1 MFRSLNRRFNRI
13 ESNVVTLARNIDHI
27 RSEIRSQA
35 ETSQQ
40 LDELRVDVNEF
51 KDSFYSGNN
60 SRQQIPQRSR
70 DYDQR
75 LHRLQK
81 LKRYLQFCR
90 RSCHPTFHIF
100 CALFINDILNFWVL
114 VSLEKNRPWFL
125 FYCRK

>member
-1 MFRSLNRRFNRI
+1 
-13 ESNVVTLARNIDHI
+13 
-27 RSEIRSQA
+27 A

-81 LKRYLQFCR
+81 LKSFFGEE
-90 RSCHPTFHIF
+90 PPM
-100 CALFINDILNFWVL
+100 
-114 VSLEKNRPWFL
+114 VSLLLQKMGYERFIPHFKAEEIGILELPYMTEQRLQNLGIPLGPRL
-125 FYCRK
+125 RILEEIQNLR

>member
-1 MFRSLNRRFNRI
+1 VFRSLNRRFNRI

-81 LKRYLQFCR
+81 LKRYIAGVLAILLSTYFVP
-90 RSCHPTFHIF
+90 SLLTIF
-100 CALFINDILNFWVL
+100 SISGF
-114 VSLEKNRPWFL
+114 
-125 FYCRK
+125 